1 MPTISTEKAL
11 KLMGGKLYCSLSR
24 LKLAK
29 IFDETF
35 MHVLRLFDQASIS
48 RFHRW
53 LLGYAR
59 VAMFQKMQTLF
70 QMGKRDEL
78 LELLDYAEKVI
89 PELRELANQPDVFVT
104 VSGKQLDPEEVKK
117 AWNRPVPKW
126 VKKFME
132 NTGVWDELIK
142 EKEETG

>member
-1 MPTISTEKAL
+1 MPYISTEKAL
-11 KLMGGKLYCSLSR
+11 ELMGGKVYGSLSR

-35 MHVLRLFDQASIS
+35 MHVLRLFDLASIS
-48 RFHRW
+48 RVHRW
-53 LLGYAR
+53 LLSYAR
-59 VAMFQKMQTLF
+59 NAMFQKMQTLF

-78 LELLDYAEKVI
+78 LELLDYAENMI
-89 PELRELANQPDVFVT
+89 PEIRELASQPDVFVT
-104 VSGKQLDPEEVKK
+104 VSGKQLDPQEVKK

-126 VKKFME
+126 VREFME

-142 EKEETG
+142 EKEATG